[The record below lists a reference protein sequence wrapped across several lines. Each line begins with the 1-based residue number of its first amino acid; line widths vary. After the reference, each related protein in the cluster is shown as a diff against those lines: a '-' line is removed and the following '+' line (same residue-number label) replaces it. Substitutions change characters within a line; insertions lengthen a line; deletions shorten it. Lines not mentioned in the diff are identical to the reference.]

1 MNTTDIQDETITAE
15 VVTPE
20 PKRRFTKDEIQEK
33 LLNRK
38 RRMTK
43 FEGSLPDLE
52 DLDDHLATLELSAKD
67 VEYAQE
73 ASKGADGEVQEVL
86 TLAGLI
92 ARSMLVYD
100 TKERVFTDDHR
111 GSIAEWGLLV
121 VQPIGEAIRKSSG
134 LTKKAVEDAKKN

>member
-1 MNTTDIQDETITAE
+1 MNTHHTGHEPTITE
-15 VVTPE
+15 VSA
-20 PKRRFTKDEIQEK
+20 PKRRLTKAEIQEK

-38 RRMTK
+38 KRMVK

-52 DLDDHLATLELSAKD
+52 DLDDHLAFMELSALD

-73 ASKGADGEVQEVL
+73 ASKGADGEAHEVL

-92 ARSMLVYD
+92 ARALVVYD
-100 TKERVFTDDHR
+100 TKERIFTDDHR

-121 VQPIGEAIRKSSG
+121 VQPIGEAIRQSSG

>member
-1 MNTTDIQDETITAE
+1 MSTHKEDEQAT
-15 VVTPE
+15 
-20 PKRRFTKDEIQEK
+20 KRRLTKQEIQEK

-38 RRMTK
+38 KRMTK

-52 DLDDHLATLELSAKD
+52 ELDDQLAFMELSAKD
-67 VEYAQE
+67 VEYAQN

-86 TLAGLI
+86 TLSGLI
-92 ARSMLVYD
+92 ARALVVYD

-121 VQPIGEAIRKSSG
+121 VQPIGDAIRESSG